1 MRSLET
7 RYPCPVCLGVAMTKT
22 PVGRDGTLVLDH
34 CARCGGVW
42 FDAGELQRL
51 RSRRADL
58 LWKAIARRE
67 EAFRMA
73 CHSCHAFMDRNA
85 PECQACGWKNVL
97 DCPVCAQPMQ
107 SATQHGVKLDACR
120 SCKGVWFDHE
130 ELMSIWRLELA
141 SSLRRHEVAAPGV
154 GQTGALVVLE
164 ALTYS
169 PWLALEGVHA
179 AGHVIDASASALA
192 HAPEAVGG
200 VVEVAGEAASG
211 VFAAIVEII
220 SGLFD

>member
-1 MRSLET
+1 MRELEA
-7 RYPCPVCLGVAMTKT
+7 RYPCPVCLGVTLTKT
-22 PVGRDGTLVLDH
+22 PIGRDGALVLDH

-51 RSRRADL
+51 RAKRADL
-58 LWKAIARRE
+58 LWKAIARRD

-85 PECQACGWKNVL
+85 PRCEACGWKNVL

-107 SATQHGVKLDACR
+107 AATQHGVKLDACR

-130 ELMSIWRLELA
+130 ELMAIWRLELS
-141 SSLRRHEVAAPGV
+141 SSLRRHELATPGA
-154 GQTGALVVLE
+154 GETGALVVLE

-169 PWLALEGVHA
+169 PWLALEGVHV
-179 AGHVIDASASALA
+179 AGHVLDASASALA

-200 VVEVAGEAASG
+200 MVEVAGEAASG

-220 SGLFD
+220 SGLFE